1 MKKSI
6 LIIVFGS
13 LMLMV
18 LLAVLYIGNKPGD
31 FDPDM
36 FVLNENLVS
45 SQQYLTCSSMDEMNM
60 LALNPFDGVASDG
73 SKDGIQEIEC
83 PINLTYYFMDNGQL
97 KKAFTIKKGSI
108 INVNAFEMGNRRGL
122 LSFPT
127 FTKGLR
133 YAKPFTVNSEEPDQ
147 NYYYVHLRDLERICR
162 DYYTKDELKMRM
174 LEERGLSVKEAV
186 HDFVRT
192 VDRIFY
198 TNGVYCSL
206 D

>member
-1 MKKSI
+1 
-6 LIIVFGS
+6 
-13 LMLMV
+13 
-18 LLAVLYIGNKPGD
+18 
-31 FDPDM
+31 
-36 FVLNENLVS
+36 
-45 SQQYLTCSSMDEMNM
+45 
-60 LALNPFDGVASDG
+60 
-73 SKDGIQEIEC
+73 
-83 PINLTYYFMDNGQL
+83 
-97 KKAFTIKKGSI
+97 
-108 INVNAFEMGNRRGL
+108 MGNRRGL

-133 YAKPFTVNSEEPDQ
+133 YAKPFTVTGEEPDQ
-147 NYYYVHLRDLERICR
+147 NYYYVHLRGLERICR